1 MTEISPYIDE
11 DSTDQEVL
19 ARDAT
24 ETELDSRQS
33 ATELPHSRDSE
44 DSTDQDAT
52 EAEALQ
58 IEQDSQ
64 ASTYVLVEDTTDQDV
79 DTRDA
84 TEAYPY
90 EIIEAREVIH
100 HADENKLDS
109 ESATEA
115 SEDSESRVASED
127 ESATEASEDSES
139 RVASEDESA
148 TEASEDSESRVAS
161 EDESATEAS
170 EEVETRNATEVS
182 PYVLIEDNADQDVEI
197 SDATEANDQD
207 SREASVTEV
216 YEADSS

>member
-127 ESATEASEDSES
+127 ESATEASE
-139 RVASEDESA
+139 
-148 TEASEDSESRVAS
+148 
-161 EDESATEAS
+161 
-170 EEVETRNATEVS
+170 EVETRDATEVS